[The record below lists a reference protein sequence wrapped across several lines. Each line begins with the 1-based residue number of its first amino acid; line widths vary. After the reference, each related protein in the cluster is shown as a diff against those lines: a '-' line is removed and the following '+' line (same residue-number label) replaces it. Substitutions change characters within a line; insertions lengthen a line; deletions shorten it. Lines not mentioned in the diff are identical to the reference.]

1 MPLGISN
8 NEFHNR
14 AKYHING
21 RLPGFEYPYW
31 DLPEKPPEEA
41 EEEAVM
47 LIGGLPS
54 WILPVEMYRVTHLLG
69 KNLLL
74 TWIWDVPPSCCL
86 GSRQLQ

>member
-1 MPLGISN
+1 MPLRISRYVIMK
-8 NEFHNR
+8 FHIR

-31 DLPEKPPEEA
+31 ELPEKTPEEA

-54 WILPVEMYRVTHLLG
+54 WILLANTG
-69 KNLLL
+69 
-74 TWIWDVPPSCCL
+74 
-86 GSRQLQ
+86 